1 MDRSKV
7 ILSVPFSAN
16 TGLSRLRDKVIV
28 KREEMG
34 RKGEMGRKREMGRR
48 WKKWG
53 DKKYC
58 FITRFKKLVRLL
70 G

>member
-1 MDRSKV
+1 
-7 ILSVPFSAN
+7 VPFSAN

-28 KREEMG
+28 KR
-34 RKGEMGRKREMGRR
+34 GEKGRR

>member
-48 WKKWG
+48 WKK
-53 DKKYC
+53 
-58 FITRFKKLVRLL
+58 
-70 G
+70 

>member
-28 KREEMG
+28 KR
-34 RKGEMGRKREMGRR
+34 GEKGRR